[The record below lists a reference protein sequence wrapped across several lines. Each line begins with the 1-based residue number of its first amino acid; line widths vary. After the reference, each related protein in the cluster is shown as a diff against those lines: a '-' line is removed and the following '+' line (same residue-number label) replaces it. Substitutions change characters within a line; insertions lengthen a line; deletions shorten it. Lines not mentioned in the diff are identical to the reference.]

1 MKYLLAIF
9 CLFLIASC
17 GNTIYIVRHGEK
29 AVAGAGMSSDVE
41 LSEAGNERALAL
53 KQELKGKNISYIFST
68 NYKRTTGTA
77 KPLDEYLLSVQTQL
91 YSPHKDSAAG
101 FIQRLK
107 SIKKGNILVVGHS
120 NTIDDIAN
128 MLCGA
133 TVVPGDLK
141 DTDYDNLYEIKRKG
155 NKYIFKGRTYG
166 VPTE

>member
-1 MKYLLAIF
+1 MKYLLFAAGVFFIS
-9 CLFLIASC
+9 AC

-29 AVAGAGMSSDVE
+29 TVAAANMSSDVE

-91 YSPHKDSAAG
+91 YSPHKDSTAG

-107 SIKKGNILVVGHS
+107 SLKKGNILVVGHS

-128 MLCGA
+128 MLTGS

-155 NKYIFKGRTYG
+155 SRYIFKGRTYG
-166 VPTE
+166 LPTE